1 MTDTMR
7 TQKIF
12 FAMGTVDSVTVFE
25 PADEAL
31 SIIKDRVLD
40 LNRRLSAYTQ
50 DSEIATINRNAGV
63 RPVSVSAD
71 TFLLIEHSI
80 RYAYLTDG
88 CFDITSRPLSQL
100 WKDAMKSGILPDDAA
115 IQNAR
120 SLVNHQDIVLDS
132 AHCTVMLKHKG
143 QHLDLG
149 GIAKGYAAD
158 EVRRILQEYG
168 IRDAVINFGGIVINL
183 GTPRRIG
190 LQTPFAPN
198 GQYFASIPVNDGQA
212 AVSSGLYE
220 QCRKISRKMM
230 HHIADPRTGY
240 PADSGVIAVTLIGQH
255 AEELDALATS
265 VVILGIEQSAPLLK
279 ERGIEAVFIRGS
291 GEIYVTESISAT
303 LKWIGSDGYEA

>member
-1 MTDTMR
+1 MTDTMQ

-63 RPVSVSAD
+63 RPVSVSED
-71 TFLLIEHSI
+71 TFALIEHSI

-88 CFDITSRPLSQL
+88 CFDITSRPLSQF
-100 WKDAMKSGILPDDAA
+100 WKDAMKSGMLPDDAA

-143 QHLDLG
+143 QQIDLG

-158 EVRRILQEYG
+158 EVRCILQEHG
-168 IRDAVINFGGIVINL
+168 IRDAVINFGGTVINL
-183 GTPRRIG
+183 GVSRRIG

-198 GQYFASIPVNDGQA
+198 GQNFASVSISDGQA
-212 AVSSGLYE
+212 VVSSGVYE
-220 QCRKISRKMM
+220 QCKRIGGKMM

-240 PADSGVIAVTLIGQH
+240 PADSGVIAVTLIGQR
-255 AEELDALATS
+255 AEELDVLATS
-265 VVILGIEQSAPLLK
+265 AVILGIEQSAPLLK

-291 GEIYVTESISAT
+291 GEIYVTESLSAN
-303 LKWIGSDGYEA
+303 LKWIGSD

>member
-88 CFDITSRPLSQL
+88 CFDITSRPLSQF

-120 SLVNHQDIVLDS
+120 SLVNHQDIVLNS

-158 EVRRILQEYG
+158 EVQCILQEYG
-168 IRDAVINFGGIVINL
+168 IREAVINFGGTVINL
-183 GTPRRIG
+183 GKPRRIG

-265 VVILGIEQSAPLLK
+265 VVILGI
-279 ERGIEAVFIRGS
+279 
-291 GEIYVTESISAT
+291 
-303 LKWIGSDGYEA
+303 